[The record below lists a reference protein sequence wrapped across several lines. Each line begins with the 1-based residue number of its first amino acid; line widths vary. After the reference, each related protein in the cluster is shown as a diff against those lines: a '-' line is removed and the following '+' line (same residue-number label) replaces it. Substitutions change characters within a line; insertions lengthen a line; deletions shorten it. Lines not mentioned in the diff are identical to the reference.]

1 MPVDPA
7 PVYERLADIQQDSG
21 TAGLTTQT
29 ATPEP
34 FSNHFPASQIAER
47 FLECRVVGDI
57 WSAQQVIRQARE
69 PNASQK
75 PHITGSHGAIDATF
89 GIREERDEEKDLPI
103 ITNRIPTL
111 EEPDTGR
118 PPSEAEAER
127 RANDPTSMGVSYKD
141 FCRSKPS
148 NSSLKVSA
156 PLRTLS
162 ELTNRKHLVAT
173 DVERAKERAS
183 PKSTQQF
190 PCGDNS
196 SSHATHGQGEVDE
209 LKRCMLSSATTE
221 DSAIERKTTITIIE
235 PYQSKE
241 DSSSEVAK
249 SPGGLKIDALRDPFW
264 PTEDLQPRD
273 GPMSSPSSYFMGQI
287 NRSQCSEGEGD
298 TENVS
303 LKCESRDARS
313 LKPLPGEV
321 LSTTTKRRWFKKDPS
336 QPPSPSQSTDASEDS
351 LQPEMP
357 PQPQGFQYDNIFR
370 RSKPYSFI
378 PVKHATDPTLQTALG
393 WIGPSDIPPA
403 VPPEIINSRLVIK
416 SPDSTESATDSS
428 PAKKTR
434 TFSLPFDKRA
444 RSLFRRLNSDEGTSR
459 LKKHHSHFGNLA
471 AMRRDRPSIEQQIRN
486 RTQRTAERVRRRFS
500 SSAEASVSRAPLV
513 GVNANSRTGNVEI
526 RVPTPQQVDSEHRR
540 LLSPAFGSRFGEHV
554 STIAHQGMNV
564 ESHGSSERSSGTE
577 TTTQGDLYT
586 ESHGEADSA
595 HSVAPPP
602 TLKGQNFEAEKEQ
615 DIWRLNEERMQ
626 RINKSHPVP
635 FSDIPP
641 PPFAPRAFPKNAP
654 RGDFLL
660 PAHAAGLSTFR
671 RINVNSSHD
680 TERTHHLPGGI
691 ATNDHHPFNRSRS
704 LRRSSLPAGRK
715 TNDRSPS
722 SRGLPP
728 LTPDPTDTCGP
739 VSAACRKKGK
749 SSVSAAVTIAAGPSN
764 RLGRSPDWT
773 TPGLPHR
780 QGDTRA
786 LPAALAEAGFLP
798 KSNTIPP
805 TEVESSVDRGLST
818 SSDEPFPNISGLA
831 LQAELS
837 ASPTSPISPN
847 TVPESSAAALH
858 TDRFQNPGEICV
870 PDVFQSDQQLG
881 SFMSSVSPISPRTTV
896 FPSRASSR
904 TTVEG
909 GREANE
915 RGYFQVSESPLDI
928 HRALQ
933 YTDDLDDG
941 AQSSEIPR
949 SAQFSSESTSVPSLN
964 KLHPIHE
971 ATQPPSLPPN
981 VDELTQVL
989 PFPSSRLDGATTQ
1002 FCPSEVANAYDGP
1015 RRDTAHQ
1022 SRSELVHGG
1031 PRKRGSDDN
1040 EEDDRKRGRSP
1051 PKKGKTGGGNDMPG
1065 DGARNE
1071 DDPRRGSGAA
1081 PQV

>member
-7 PVYERLADIQQDSG
+7 PVHERLADIQQDSG

-34 FSNHFPASQIAER
+34 FSNHFPAPQIAER
-47 FLECRVVGDI
+47 FLERRVGGDTRR
-57 WSAQQVIRQARE
+57 AQQVFRQALE
-69 PNASQK
+69 PDASQK
-75 PHITGSHGAIDATF
+75 PHFTGSHGAIDAMF
-89 GIREERDEEKDLPI
+89 GIREEHDEEKDLPVI
-103 ITNRIPTL
+103 ANPIASL

-148 NSSLKVSA
+148 NSFLKVSA

-173 DVERAKERAS
+173 DAERAKNKAS
-183 PKSTQQF
+183 SKSTQQF
-190 PCGDNS
+190 PSGENS
-196 SSHATHGQGEVDE
+196 SSHATHEQGEVDE
-209 LKRCMLSSATTE
+209 SKRCILSSSITE

-235 PYQSKE
+235 PCQSKE
-241 DSSSEVAK
+241 DSTSEVAK
-249 SPGGLKIDALRDPFW
+249 SPKGLKIDALRDPVW
-264 PTEDLQPRD
+264 PDEDLLYQEGPR
-273 GPMSSPSSYFMGQI
+273 PSPGSYPVGQI

-298 TENVS
+298 TEIVS
-303 LKCESRDARS
+303 LNFESRGARS

-321 LSTTTKRRWFKKDPS
+321 LSTTTKRRWFKKDLS
-336 QPPSPSQSTDASEDS
+336 QPPSPSLSKDASEDS

-357 PQPQGFQYDNIFR
+357 PQPQGFQYDNMLC

-378 PVKHATDPTLQTALG
+378 PGKPPTDPTLQTALG

-403 VPPEIINSRLVIK
+403 VPPEIMNSRVVFN
-416 SPDSTESATDSS
+416 SPDSTETATDSS

-540 LLSPAFGSRFGEHV
+540 LLSPASGSRFGEHV

-577 TTTQGDLYT
+577 TTTQGDLCT

-595 HSVAPPP
+595 HSVAPPSTP
-602 TLKGQNFEAEKEQ
+602 KRQNFEAEKEQ
-615 DIWRLNEERMQ
+615 NVWRLNEERMQ

-635 FSDIPP
+635 FGDIPP
-641 PPFAPRAFPKNAP
+641 PPFAPRASPQNAP
-654 RGDFLL
+654 RSDFLL
-660 PAHAAGLSTFR
+660 PAHAAGLSTLP
-671 RINVNSSHD
+671 RINVTSSHD
-680 TERTHHLPGGI
+680 TERTHLSPGGI
-691 ATNDHHPFNRSRS
+691 ATNDHFPFNRSQS
-704 LRRSSLPAGRK
+704 LRRSSLPTDRK
-715 TNDRSPS
+715 AKDRSPA
-722 SRGLPP
+722 SRGSPP
-728 LTPDPTDTCGP
+728 LTPGPADTCGSTS
-739 VSAACRKKGK
+739 VSCREKGK
-749 SSVSAAVTIAAGPSN
+749 SSVSAAVAVAAGPSS
-764 RLGRSPDWT
+764 RPGRSPDWT

-786 LPAALAEAGFLP
+786 LPAALAEPGVLS
-798 KSNTIPP
+798 KSDTIPP
-805 TEVESSVDRGLST
+805 TRVESSVDRGLST

-837 ASPTSPISPN
+837 PSPTSPISPN

-858 TDRFQNPGEICV
+858 TDRFRNPGEICV
-870 PDVFQSDQQLG
+870 PDVFQSNQQIG

-896 FPSRASSR
+896 FPSQASSR
-904 TTVEG
+904 MTVEG

-915 RGYFQVSESPLDI
+915 RGYFQVSESLLDI

-941 AQSSEIPR
+941 AQSSGIPR
-949 SAQFSSESTSVPSLN
+949 SAHFSSDSTSAPSAD

-971 ATQPPSLPPN
+971 ATQPPSLPPS
-981 VDELTQVL
+981 VEELTQVL
-989 PFPSSRLDGATTQ
+989 PFPSSCLDGAATQ
-1002 FCPSEVANAYDGP
+1002 FCPIEVGSAYDGP

-1022 SRSELVHGG
+1022 SRSELVQGG

-1051 PKKGKTGGGNDMPG
+1051 PKKGKTGGGDDVPG
-1065 DGARNE
+1065 NSAWNE